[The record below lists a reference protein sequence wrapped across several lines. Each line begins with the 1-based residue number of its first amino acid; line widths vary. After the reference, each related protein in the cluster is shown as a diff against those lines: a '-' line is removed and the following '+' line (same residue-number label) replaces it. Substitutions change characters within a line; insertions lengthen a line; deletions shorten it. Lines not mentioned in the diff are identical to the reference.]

1 MSYGVSVN
9 NFEQTV
15 QMRHGVLCVSFNPI
29 STKEVGVKLCFPPVS
44 IFF

>member
-1 MSYGVSVN
+1 MSYGVFVN
-9 NFEQTV
+9 NFEQTYA
-15 QMRHGVLCVSFNPI
+15 HGVLCVSFNPI